1 MFCDKIQIMKIVSL
15 LLCIGVIQNVLCEN
29 NNPIIGVMTQE
40 VADAFQELFPGLFH
54 SHLAASYVKLLEG
67 SGARVVPIW

>member
-1 MFCDKIQIMKIVSL
+1 MAMYQD
-15 LLCIGVIQNVLCEN
+15 VLCDN

-40 VADAFQELFPGLFH
+40 VGDAFQVLYPGLYH
-54 SHLAASYVKLLEG
+54 SHLAASYVKLLEA